1 MVPIMLGWSLHCFF
15 SVFCKLPT
23 TTNTSNSSSSQVSV
37 LGTGSL
43 RIRDCG
49 GWGAW
54 RREAKSRVETSGVS
68 ILREEEK
75 LTVEDP
81 KGTSTAEV

>member
-1 MVPIMLGWSLHCFF
+1 MVPIMLGWSLNCFF

-49 GWGAW
+49 VGGPGEERPRAEW
-54 RREAKSRVETSGVS
+54 RLVGSPYSRKRRS
-68 ILREEEK
+68 
-75 LTVEDP
+75 
-81 KGTSTAEV
+81 